1 MHMTNIIIDL
11 EDTFNT
17 SPITHEDLFIRN
29 ASQLLIDNTGCSIKQ
44 ANKYTLKFYHG
55 IINEL
60 IRQYPNTNRLYKKI
74 NLFGLARGKLSRTM
88 GSFRANKIRYYT
100 FTEIDKITDLIT
112 SAYKGDSID
121 KKLSEVSISPTF
133 HNIILDKITDNQRIY
148 DATYEHYHKELSDPN
163 LFDKVYID
171 VDSLTSYLNSG
182 ITCQLDVRVIN
193 RLLQLNSIHGYV
205 PHIINM
211 SDFGRKY
218 YRCINLQV
226 ASSDIRRAALPD
238 CIEIDINSCSNE
250 FLIQQA
256 NTYGV
261 SCDYLK
267 EYSANKD
274 QLRIDITKAV
284 FGDNYTKDELKIIK
298 QCITALGFGAIM
310 TDRSGN
316 AINKIIKN
324 GIKRAQF
331 INHKFMVGYYNDM
344 SNIGTA
350 VYAANKTKFANMEC
364 VKTEKGRLSKSKV
377 MAYLYQHFEHDT
389 MMRAF
394 DGFKSNVKLLVHDGC
409 YVEGLSIGAIALI
422 KERFADMKLTVSIDG
437 V

>member
-1 MHMTNIIIDL
+1 MTNIIIDL

-121 KKLSEVSISPTF
+121 MKLSEVSISPTF
-133 HNIILDKITDNQRIY
+133 HNIILDKITDNQRVY

-193 RLLQLNSIHGYV
+193 RLLQLNSIHGF
-205 PHIINM
+205 NL
-211 SDFGRKY
+211 RKDNFLDA
-218 YRCINLQV
+218 RI
-226 ASSDIRRAALPD
+226 ASNRTLW
-238 CIEIDINSCSNE
+238 
-250 FLIQQA
+250 
-256 NTYGV
+256 
-261 SCDYLK
+261 
-267 EYSANKD
+267 
-274 QLRIDITKAV
+274 
-284 FGDNYTKDELKIIK
+284 
-298 QCITALGFGAIM
+298 
-310 TDRSGN
+310 
-316 AINKIIKN
+316 
-324 GIKRAQF
+324 
-331 INHKFMVGYYNDM
+331 
-344 SNIGTA
+344 
-350 VYAANKTKFANMEC
+350 
-364 VKTEKGRLSKSKV
+364 
-377 MAYLYQHFEHDT
+377 
-389 MMRAF
+389 
-394 DGFKSNVKLLVHDGC
+394 
-409 YVEGLSIGAIALI
+409 
-422 KERFADMKLTVSIDG
+422 
-437 V
+437 